1 MNKTDLLLQMMEQP
15 QYYTAEEW
23 QEILADEDCRELYT
37 LMSKT
42 QSAID
47 AARAEKEVTDD
58 MIDAEWQLLSDEKRK
73 ATGRRVSGNEV
84 RSEKYSL
91 LKFAA
96 MFVGILMLSGIAF
109 AAIHIASHY
118 STADEQNTKVV
129 QNSQPSTSSPQ
140 LAEPDTIVAP
150 QPKLYD
156 NIPLGEIFKELSAY
170 YNVKV
175 VYQNEDAPRLRLFY
189 QWKPEYTLEK
199 VVEMLNNFEWI
210 QIQTENDTLFIKTT
224 AIPAKDC

>member
-15 QYYTAEEW
+15 QHYTAEEW
-23 QEILADEDCRELYT
+23 QEILADEECRELYT

-47 AARAEKEVTDD
+47 ATRAEEEITDD
-58 MIDAEWQLLSDEKRK
+58 MIDAEWQRLSHEKQ
-73 ATGRRVSGNEV
+73 EV
-84 RSEKYSL
+84 RSEKSSF
-91 LKFAA
+91 LKIAA
-96 MFVGILMLSGIAF
+96 MFVGILMLSGIAY
-109 AAIHIASHY
+109 AAIHIVSHNN
-118 STADEQNTKVV
+118 APKAQDEVIT
-129 QNSQPSTSSPQ
+129 NSQTSTSQSQ
-140 LAEPDTIVAP
+140 LVKSDTIASP
-150 QPKLYD
+150 EPKLYD
-156 NIPLGEIFKELSAY
+156 NVPLGEIFEELSDY

-210 QIQTENDTLFIKTT
+210 QIQTENDTLFIRTT